1 MMKKVLLIIL
11 CIILLLVSCTNE
23 SNVDSISNE
32 DKEIAI
38 AIWEKDYYDGH
49 IDDMPYFHD
58 VCKYD
63 DIKDIKVKFD
73 IIKGDTYEE
82 FLDNINVKLYL
93 DKGPTLIY
101 ISYKPYYYQMFKEKG
116 IAKKVDH
123 NMIPNINNIY
133 DFYLE
138 EEIYFVPI
146 GAYYICTSFNKA
158 QIEKLDIEIPGFNLT
173 INEYYDIR
181 EKWVKA
187 TAPIELSSKD
197 VDDIVTYKLDNINI
211 FTEDNKSIKLDT
223 REMKENI
230 RDMRKEIYSGKYI
243 LPDGFTDEDYYNAC
257 IDYKGQYR
265 WKYEDFWFKS
275 ATIYYLYFN
284 AYDGLKTASMKSGM
298 IDNRIHFPNV
308 KKPKYNVRLGGF
320 IVNSN
325 GKNKELGYKF
335 LNSLLREEFQ
345 MQMYRGDNG
354 DYVVPS
360 NMYTPVIKTVEDDIE
375 KVESKQDLE
384 PEIIELKNYIYD
396 KMEKGEIRPEIYKKD
411 KTLKTV
417 TLRKR
422 LYKNLFKFIFTEEE
436 YGDEELSRELQ
447 KLEDR
452 YNLYLNE

>member
-1 MMKKVLLIIL
+1 MKKVLLIIL

-181 EKWVKA
+181 KKWVEYN
-187 TAPIELSSKD
+187 APIEISWSD
-197 VDDIVTYKLDNINI
+197 VEDIVRIRLDNINI
-211 FTEDNKSIKLDT
+211 FSEDYKAINIDTKIMRESIKT
-223 REMKENI
+223 MK
-230 RDMRKEIYSGKYI
+230 KEIYSGKYI
-243 LPDGFTDEDYYNAC
+243 LPNDFTYEDYYKAC
-257 IDYKGQYR
+257 FDFSHQER
-265 WKYEDFWFKS
+265 SKYEEFRTKGMT
-275 ATIYYLYFN
+275 AYYLTFSADN
-284 AYDGLKTASMKSGM
+284 GLKTSSMKSGV
-298 IDNRIHFPNV
+298 IDNRVIFPNV
-308 KKPKYNVRLGGF
+308 EHPKYNVDLGGF
-320 IVNSN
+320 IVNKN

-335 LNSLLREEFQ
+335 LNRLLEEEFQ
-345 MQMYRGDNG
+345 MKMYEGQ
-354 DYVVPS
+354 Y
-360 NMYTPVIKTVEDDIE
+360 MYAPVIKTVEDDIE
-375 KVESKQDLE
+375 KIESKQGLE
-384 PEIIELKNYIYD
+384 PEIMELKNYIYD
-396 KMEKGEIRPEIYKKD
+396 KMEKGEIQPRLYTND
-411 KTLKTV
+411 RTLKTFN
-417 TLRKR
+417 LRRK
-422 LYKNLFKFIFTEEE
+422 LYKDLFKFIFTEEE
-436 YGDEELSRELQ
+436 YSVEELSRKLKE
-447 KLEDR
+447 LEDR
-452 YNLYLNE
+452 YSVYLNE